1 MSKSSKNNNNNNNRQ
16 IDVPKTT
23 TNANQNIHKS
33 KFTKTFSD
41 LNNKKKER
49 SNTIH
54 KKNIGLKKY
63 PKNNNNNNSSEKK
76 LENIPTKQ
84 LMINKIDDKQ
94 KIRSTDIQP
103 TLDSFQNQRRVNKG
117 KIR

>member
-1 MSKSSKNNNNNNNRQ
+1 MLTTSKRTILLSTISIQ
-16 IDVPKTT
+16 
-23 TNANQNIHKS
+23 NQNWLYHPYLNKS
-33 KFTKTFSD
+33 QKQKIKKTKSYIKKKKKKK
-41 LNNKKKER
+41 NKKK
-49 SNTIH
+49 H
-54 KKNIGLKKY
+54 KKNIDLKKY
-63 PKNNNNNNSSEKK
+63 PKNNNKNSSEKK

-103 TLDSFQNQRRVNKG
+103 TLDSYQNQRRVNKG